1 MIRIA
6 IIGAGAAGLMAAHF
20 AAKGETAEI
29 TLYEKNPVCG
39 KKVRIT
45 GKGRCNV
52 TTATPVP
59 EMEPMLPRGGKFLRT
74 ALYAFSPEACRA
86 FFEEAGVP
94 LKVER
99 GARVF
104 PVSDRAADIVSA
116 LVKRALESPRVKKK
130 QEKVLEIHRR
140 EADFLVKTDGG
151 EALFDR
157 VLIATGGLSYPTT
170 GSDGDG
176 YRFAK
181 ALGHSVTPL
190 SPSLVPLE
198 VKGSLCKEMMGLSL
212 KNTALEIRTPSG
224 KRIYEDFGEML
235 FCHFGVSGPMVLS
248 ASAYLDFEKEAS
260 YEMRLNLKPALSP
273 EELDRR
279 ILKDFEENRN
289 RDLVNALSRLLPQ
302 KIIRPVLSLA
312 GLDERKKVNLITKA
326 ERHRLGETIQKMPFE
341 ITGFRPIR
349 EAIVTRGGVSLS
361 EIDPRTM
368 QSKIVP
374 GLFFAGEVM
383 DLDALTGG
391 YNLQIAFSTAYLA
404 AKFISQEVL

>member
-130 QEKVLEIHRR
+130 QEKVLEEVLTRHDEVEQLLADPAVYADGAKATELLKEFHELQERSER
-140 EADFLVKTDGG
+140 ELETLGELEAEIAELEAKRAALSLDGG
-151 EALFDR
+151 D
-157 VLIATGGLSYPTT
+157 
-170 GSDGDG
+170 
-176 YRFAK
+176 
-181 ALGHSVTPL
+181 
-190 SPSLVPLE
+190 
-198 VKGSLCKEMMGLSL
+198 
-212 KNTALEIRTPSG
+212 
-224 KRIYEDFGEML
+224 
-235 FCHFGVSGPMVLS
+235 
-248 ASAYLDFEKEAS
+248 
-260 YEMRLNLKPALSP
+260 
-273 EELDRR
+273 
-279 ILKDFEENRN
+279 
-289 RDLVNALSRLLPQ
+289 
-302 KIIRPVLSLA
+302 
-312 GLDERKKVNLITKA
+312 
-326 ERHRLGETIQKMPFE
+326 
-341 ITGFRPIR
+341 
-349 EAIVTRGGVSLS
+349 
-361 EIDPRTM
+361 
-368 QSKIVP
+368 
-374 GLFFAGEVM
+374 
-383 DLDALTGG
+383 
-391 YNLQIAFSTAYLA
+391 
-404 AKFISQEVL
+404 